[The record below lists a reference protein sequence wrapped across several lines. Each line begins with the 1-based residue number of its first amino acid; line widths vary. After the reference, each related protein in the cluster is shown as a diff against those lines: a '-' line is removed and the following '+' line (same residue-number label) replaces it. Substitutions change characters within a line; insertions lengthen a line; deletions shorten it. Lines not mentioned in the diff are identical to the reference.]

1 MAKAAASLAE
11 ASSHNVP
18 PEVFLKHYRE
28 IKQAKDDHADTG
40 MAVAR
45 AKKAAKNDGIDLD
58 AFKWLEKLAK
68 LDTEDAEMQIRH
80 LQTYAG
86 WIKLPIGTQL
96 AMFGQPEPAT
106 VDAKAA
112 AEHAE
117 WEARDL
123 GSAEGK
129 AGHER
134 GDNPN
139 LLGSPEYAAYD
150 RGWLEGNEI
159 WLKGQKKIASEM
171 GPKGTK
177 ANGNGAALRKRGRP
191 RSEAPEAML

>member
-1 MAKAAASLAE
+1 MAKAASLAD

-28 IKQAKDDHADTG
+28 IKQAKEDHADTG

-45 AKKAAKNDGIDLD
+45 AKKSAKNAGIDLD
-58 AFKWLEKLAK
+58 AFKWLETLAK
-68 LDTEDAEMQIRH
+68 LDTDEAEMQIKH

-86 WIKLPIGTQL
+86 WLKLPIGTQL
-96 AMFGQPEPAT
+96 AMFGQPEPEP

-112 AEHAE
+112 AEHSE
-117 WEARDL
+117 WEARDQ

-159 WLKGQKKIASEM
+159 WMRGQKKIASEM
-171 GPKGTK
+171 GPK
-177 ANGNGAALRKRGRP
+177 ANGNGAAPRKRGRP

>member
-1 MAKAAASLAE
+1 MAKAASLAE

-40 MAVAR
+40 MAVAS
-45 AKKAAKNDGIDLD
+45 AKKSAKNDGIDLD

-68 LDTEDAEMQIRH
+68 LDPDEAEMQIKH

-86 WIKLPIGTQL
+86 WLKLPIGTQL
-96 AMFGQPEPAT
+96 AMFAQPEPAT

-117 WEARDL
+117 WEARDQ

-150 RGWLEGNEI
+150 RGWLEGNKL
-159 WLKGQKKIASEM
+159 WLKGQKQIASEM
-171 GPKGTK
+171 APK
-177 ANGNGAALRKRGRP
+177 ANGNGATAPRKRGRP

>member
-1 MAKAAASLAE
+1 MAKAASLAE

-28 IKQAKDDHADTG
+28 IKALKDDQAEAAA
-40 MAVAR
+40 AVAR
-45 AKKAAKNDGIDLD
+45 AKKAAKNVGIDLD
-58 AFKWLEKLAK
+58 ALKIMEKWHD
-68 LDTEDAEMQIRH
+68 LDADEAELQLKH
-80 LQTYAG
+80 LRIYAG
-86 WIKLPIGTQL
+86 WLKSPLVTQL
-96 AMFGQPEPAT
+96 VMFASPEAPP
-106 VDAKAA
+106 VDDKTA

-117 WEARDL
+117 WEARDQ

-177 ANGNGAALRKRGRP
+177 ANGNGAAPRKRGRP

>member
-1 MAKAAASLAE
+1 
-11 ASSHNVP
+11 
-18 PEVFLKHYRE
+18 
-28 IKQAKDDHADTG
+28 
-40 MAVAR
+40 
-45 AKKAAKNDGIDLD
+45 
-58 AFKWLEKLAK
+58 
-68 LDTEDAEMQIRH
+68 MQIKH
-80 LQTYAG
+80 LQIYAG
-86 WIKLPIGTQL
+86 WLKLPIGTQL

-117 WEARDL
+117 WEARDQ

-150 RGWLEGNEI
+150 RGWLEGNKI
-159 WLKGQKKIASEM
+159 WLKGQKADRQRD
-171 GPKGTK
+171 GTEGQRQRRHSTTQ
-177 ANGNGAALRKRGRP
+177 ARP
-191 RSEAPEAML
+191 ATESEAPEAML

>member
-1 MAKAAASLAE
+1 MAKAASLAE

-18 PEVFLKHYRE
+18 PEVFLRHYRTIRDLKSE
-28 IKQAKDDHADTG
+28 HSETG
-40 MAVAR
+40 MAIAR

-58 AFKWLEKLAK
+58 ALRWLEKLAD
-68 LDTEDAEMQIRH
+68 LDTDEAELQIKH

-86 WIKLPIGTQL
+86 WLKLPIGTQL
-96 AMFGQPEPAT
+96 AMFAQPEAT
-106 VDAKAA
+106 PVDPQAA

-117 WEARDL
+117 WEARDQ

-150 RGWLEGNEI
+150 RGWVEGNKL
-159 WLKGQKKIASEM
+159 WLKGQKQIASEM
-171 GPKGTK
+171 HPKGTK
-177 ANGNGAALRKRGRP
+177 ANGNGAAPRKRGRP
-191 RSEAPEAML
+191 RSEGQEAIL